1 MSKFSRRMV
10 ELNNEM
16 QNFKIGL
23 LKSTANRENCE
34 H

>member
-1 MSKFSRRMV
+1 MPKFSRRMFRF
-10 ELNNEM
+10 NNDI

-23 LKSTANRENCE
+23 LKSAGNRENCR